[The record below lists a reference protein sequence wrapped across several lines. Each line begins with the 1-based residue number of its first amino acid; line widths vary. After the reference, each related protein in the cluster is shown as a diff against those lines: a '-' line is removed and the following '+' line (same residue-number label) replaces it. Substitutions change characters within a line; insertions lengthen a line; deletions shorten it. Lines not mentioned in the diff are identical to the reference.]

1 MPRENW
7 VYIVANTHNT
17 VVYAGSTSDL
27 EERIAQHKAGAGSG
41 FAAKYNCWKLVWCE
55 CFPDYDSAYALE
67 RKLKGWRRAWKDA
80 LVEERNPGWEEI
92 DLN

>member
-7 VYIVANTHNT
+7 VYIVTNTHNT
-17 VVYAGSTSDL
+17 VVYVGSTSDL

-41 FAAKYNCWKLVWCE
+41 SAAKHKCWK
-55 CFPDYDSAYALE
+55 
-67 RKLKGWRRAWKDA
+67 

-92 DLN
+92 NLN